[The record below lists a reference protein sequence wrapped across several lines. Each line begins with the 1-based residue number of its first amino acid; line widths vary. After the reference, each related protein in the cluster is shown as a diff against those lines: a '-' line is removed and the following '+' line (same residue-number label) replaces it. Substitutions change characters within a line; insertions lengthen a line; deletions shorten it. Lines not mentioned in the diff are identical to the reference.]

1 MKNLKSIIMG
11 IMIVFC
17 LLTPLKI
24 ALGLEVIPPVQVSE
38 QSLEVKKITEKK
50 KEKGEKYY
58 FYYLETREIQSTPLS
73 YSGIIKADKD
83 ETPDQVFK
91 RVLMSNEKEFR
102 CSVVIIQFNKIE

>member
-38 QSLEVKKITEKK
+38 QSLEVKKLQRKRKKRERNIIFITWKLGRFK
-50 KEKGEKYY
+50 VRLY
-58 FYYLETREIQSTPLS
+58 RTP
-73 YSGIIKADKD
+73 
-83 ETPDQVFK
+83 V
-91 RVLMSNEKEFR
+91 
-102 CSVVIIQFNKIE
+102 

>member
-17 LLTPLKI
+17 LLTPHKI

-50 KEKGEKYY
+50 KEKGEHLFLLPGNSGDSEYA
-58 FYYLETREIQSTPLS
+58 FIIP
-73 YSGIIKADKD
+73 GIIKADKD

-91 RVLMSNEKEFR
+91 KKADVQRKRISML
-102 CSVVIIQFNKIE
+102 VVRA